1 MTDKVYGLHALE
13 PLLAKHPEQ
22 IFQLVFCEGRLNA
35 RQQALLDLAMQVGV
49 RTQRAPKKIFDQ
61 LSGVHQGVYAEV
73 AAQAVYT
80 DADLM
85 DWVANNTNPLLVFL
99 DEVQDPHNLGAI
111 LRTADATGVT
121 AVVVPK
127 NNAVGL
133 NATVRKVACGGAES
147 VPLVVVTNLVRTI
160 EQLQQRGV
168 WFTGLAGETEQTIY
182 QADLT
187 GPVAIVLGAEGK
199 GLRPLTRKACDYLV
213 AIPMQGQVSSLN
225 VSVAAGVTLY
235 EAIRQ
240 RQAV

>member
-1 MTDKVYGLHALE
+1 
-13 PLLAKHPEQ
+13 
-22 IFQLVFCEGRLNA
+22 
-35 RQQALLDLAMQVGV
+35 
-49 RTQRAPKKIFDQ
+49 
-61 LSGVHQGVYAEV
+61 
-73 AAQAVYT
+73 
-80 DADLM
+80 M

>member
-1 MTDKVYGLHALE
+1 MSDQIYGLHALE
-13 PLLAKHPEQ
+13 PLLTQHPER

-35 RQQALLDLAMQVGV
+35 RQQALLDLALDLGV
-49 RTQRAPKKIFDQ
+49 KVQRAPKKVFDQ
-61 LSGVHQGVYAEV
+61 LAVVHQGVYAEV
-73 AAQAVYT
+73 AAQAAYAE
-80 DADLM
+80 ADLIH
-85 DWVANNTNPLLVFL
+85 WVEQTANPLLIFL

-147 VPLVVVTNLVRTI
+147 VPLVVVTNLVRTM

-168 WFTGLAGETEQTIY
+168 WFTGLAGETDKSLY
-182 QADLT
+182 DADFQ
-187 GPVAIVLGAEGK
+187 GAVAIVLGAEGK

-213 AIPMQGQVSSLN
+213 AIPMLGQVSSLN

-235 EAIRQ
+235 EALRQ
-240 RQAV
+240 RTK

>member
-1 MTDKVYGLHALE
+1 MTEKVYGLHALE
-13 PLLAKHPEQ
+13 PLLDKHPEQ
-22 IFQLVFCEGRLNA
+22 VFQLVFCEGRLNA
-35 RQQALLDLAMQVGV
+35 RQQSLHDQAMQLGV
-49 RTQRAPKKIFDQ
+49 KIQTAPKKVFDQ
-61 LSGVHQGVYAEV
+61 LVGVHQGVYADV
-73 AAQAVYT
+73 AAKAAYT
-80 DADLM
+80 EADLM
-85 DWVANNTNPLLVFL
+85 DWVANKPNPLLVFL

-147 VPLVVVTNLVRTI
+147 VPLVVVTNLVRTM
-160 EQLQQRGV
+160 EQLQQQGV
-168 WFTGLAGETEQTIY
+168 WFTGLAGETEQTLY

-199 GLRPLTRKACDYLV
+199 GLRPLTRKTCDYLV
-213 AIPMQGQVSSLN
+213 AIPVQGQVSSLN

-235 EAIRQ
+235 EAVRQ
-240 RQAV
+240 RQYQ

>member
-1 MTDKVYGLHALE
+1 MTDQVYGLHALE
-13 PLLAKHPEQ
+13 PLLEKHPEQ

-35 RQQALLDLAMQVGV
+35 RQQSLMDLAIQLGV
-49 RTQRAPKKIFDQ
+49 KTQRAPKKVFDQ

-73 AAQAVYT
+73 AAQAAYT
-80 DADLM
+80 EADLS
-85 DWVANNTNPLLVFL
+85 DWVANTTNPLLVFL

-147 VPLVVVTNLVRTI
+147 VPLVVVTNLVRTM
-160 EQLQQRGV
+160 EQLQQQGV
-168 WFTGLAGETEQTIY
+168 WFTGLAGETEQTLY

-187 GPVAIVLGAEGK
+187 GSVGIVLGAEGK

-235 EAIRQ
+235 EAVRQ